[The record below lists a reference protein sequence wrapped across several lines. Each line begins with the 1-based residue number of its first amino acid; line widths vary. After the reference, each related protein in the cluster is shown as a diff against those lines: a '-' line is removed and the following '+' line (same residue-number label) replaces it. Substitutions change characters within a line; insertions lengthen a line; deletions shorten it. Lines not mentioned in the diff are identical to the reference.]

1 VARRSPKA
9 EMIACVWL
17 TSGCRTDSASASDDA
32 MRVVQRWA
40 TSLGE

>member
-1 VARRSPKA
+1 
-9 EMIACVWL
+9 MIACVWL
-17 TSGCRTDSASASDDA
+17 LSRYRTDDSASASDDA